1 MKIFVI
7 EMMRVTGKEIAD
19 HVIRPTT
26 AICASHV
33 KARREKLLI
42 IILRHWKVLKRVE
55 EKEKRRER
63 RMEGTRM
70 ILVLR

>member
-7 EMMRVTGKEIAD
+7 EIMRVTGKEIAD
-19 HVIRPTT
+19 HVIRPTK
-26 AICASHV
+26 AICASRV
-33 KARREKLLI
+33 KARREKLRI